1 MKALLAILFFS
12 LVALNNSLDDQLF
25 CGIQFLPSKRDECT
39 SSKLADG
46 IFKCCYETYY
56 QIFRSFRYSYCRPI
70 TEEQYKNISDYI
82 NTRKAAISGCITYS
96 LDCSFKYLALSI
108 MPLILLLLL

>member
-25 CGIQFLPSKRDECT
+25 CGNQFLPSKRDECT

-46 IFKCCYETYY
+46 IFKCC
-56 QIFRSFRYSYCRPI
+56 
-70 TEEQYKNISDYI
+70 
-82 NTRKAAISGCITYS
+82 
-96 LDCSFKYLALSI
+96 
-108 MPLILLLLL
+108 